1 MITEPHLA
9 YLASAGTGKT
19 FALSVRYL
27 SLLFLGES
35 PNSILAITF
44 TNKATAEMR
53 ERILSDLIHLPDQD
67 NPKMQTIL
75 VEISSQTSLA
85 PAEILRRQK
94 EVLEKFL
101 ATSNHITTLD
111 SFFGSI
117 LRSASLELG
126 IESDFIIKEKKESA
140 NTDELFIKS
149 LLRDDLV
156 NALIYLSYELGDSD
170 IKKTK
175 ERLDALYTIDPLLP
189 NGSYGVYDT
198 TPIEQEIEE
207 QREKISEGL
216 QKLDADKRAIDLFN
230 VPNTLAEFAKR
241 AVFTKSSFEEHSWLA
256 KYSTPDFEEDFERL
270 KKLMKIWMEQRES
283 NFLHSL
289 LDIYEHYKESI
300 LQDIKAE
307 GVMNFDDV
315 SYLAYKLLYEH
326 ISKEFLYFKL
336 DARFHHILLD
346 EFQDTSMVQFL
357 LLAPMIDEI
366 TAGLGQRE
374 FKSLFF
380 VGDTK
385 QAIYRFRGGVEE
397 VFALVANR
405 YAISPKPMSTNYRS
419 ANNITQSVNE
429 IFSAC
434 MSDFVIQESFKGAK
448 EGYFQVIQS
457 EKETLIASAIDAAK
471 SLIAKG
477 VNVNDIAFL
486 VMTNSEGAMVEEAC
500 TQAGIET
507 ILQTSS
513 SLGKLSSIASIVSFV
528 RYLVNKEEIDKL
540 PLFFRCEV
548 DALDLSWFT
557 YALEPIVVID
567 RIVRDFKI
575 ACDDNLLRL
584 LDFASAYHDLQ
595 EFLDEFELSKI
606 DIASGSIQGANVITV
621 HKSKGLEFEHVI
633 LMDRLKN
640 KRNSSSPLIFSKND
654 HLFINKIWLTQSKR
668 DIFDEGYRN
677 AIEEER
683 KATYKDT
690 LNMLYVAFTRAK
702 QSLIVIKKD
711 EKSEFEPFNLE
722 PKSRGVIEPKS
733 QKASLN
739 LQKEKITLEYWGAQK
754 EILEQEEHEVVDP
767 ANVLFGTAL
776 HYTLEMMHTFSEDA
790 LDTALRSTQYRY
802 LSLLKEAGV
811 ATIKKRVQLLL
822 ENSDF
827 SALLQNAQAVYKE
840 QSISYEGSFK
850 QIDLLIE
857 YSESYLI
864 VDYKSSKRD
873 AKKHEEQVSEY
884 IDIIEKITKKRAKG
898 VIVYLLDEKS
908 EIIFLK

>member
-1 MITEPHLA
+1 MIAEPHLA

-53 ERILSDLIHLPDQD
+53 ERILSDLIHLPNQD

-75 VEISSQTSLA
+75 AEISLQTSLT
-85 PAEILRRQK
+85 PTEILSRQK
-94 EVLEKFL
+94 EVLERFL
-101 ATSNHITTLD
+101 ATTNHITTLD

-126 IESDFIIKEKKESA
+126 VESDFVIKEKKD
-140 NTDELFIKS
+140 NTNADELFIKS

-156 NALIYLSYELGDSD
+156 SALIYLSYELGDSD

-175 ERLDALYTIDPLLP
+175 ERLDALYAIDPLLP
-189 NGSYGVYDT
+189 RSSYEVYDT
-198 TPIEQEIEE
+198 APTEQKIEE

-216 QKLDADKRAIDLFN
+216 QKLEAAKRAIDLFGATS
-230 VPNTLAEFAKR
+230 TLVEFAKR
-241 AVFTKSSFEEHSWLA
+241 AVFEKSSFEEHSWLA
-256 KYSTPDFEEDFERL
+256 KYSTPNLEEDFEVL
-270 KKLMKIWMEQRES
+270 KKLIKIWMKQRES

-289 LDIYEHYKESI
+289 FDIYDHYKESI

-405 YAISPKPMSTNYRS
+405 YAVIPKPMSTNYRS
-419 ANNITQSVNE
+419 AKNITQSVNE

-434 MSDFVIQESFKGAK
+434 MSDFVMQESFDDAK

-471 SLIAKG
+471 SLIAQG

-486 VMTNSEGAMVEEAC
+486 VMTNDDGATIDEAC
-500 TQAGIET
+500 KQVGIET

-513 SLGKLSSIASIVSFV
+513 SLGKLSAIASIVSFV
-528 RYLVNKEEIDKL
+528 RYLVDKEEIDKL
-540 PLFFRCEV
+540 PLSFRCEV
-548 DALDLSWFT
+548 DMLDFSWFA
-557 YALEPIVVID
+557 YSLEPIVVID

-633 LMDRLKN
+633 LIDRLKK
-640 KRNSSSPLIFSKND
+640 KRNNSTPLIFSKND
-654 HLFINKIWLTQSKR
+654 HLFINKIWLAQSGRNVFDGEYR
-668 DIFDEGYRN
+668 D
-677 AIEEER
+677 AIEDEQ
-683 KATYKDT
+683 KATHKDT

-722 PKSRGVIEPKS
+722 PKSRGMIEPKS
-733 QKASLN
+733 QKTSPN
-739 LQKEKITLEYWGAQK
+739 LQKEKIALEYWGAQK
-754 EILEQEEHEVVDP
+754 EIREQEEREIVDP

-776 HYTLEMMHTFSEDA
+776 HYTLEMMHTFSKDA
-790 LDTALRSTQYRY
+790 LDIALHSTQYRY
-802 LSLLKEAGV
+802 LSLLKKAGIT
-811 ATIKKRVQLLL
+811 AIKKRVQLLL
-822 ENSDF
+822 ANSDF
-827 SALLQNAQAVYKE
+827 NALLQNAQAIYKE

-857 YSESYLI
+857 YSESYVI
-864 VDYKSSKRD
+864 VDYKSSK
-873 AKKHEEQVSEY
+873 KEHEKHKGQVGEY
-884 IDIIEKITKKRAKG
+884 IAVIEKITNKRAKG
-898 VIVYLLDEKS
+898 AIAYLLDEKS

>member
-283 NFLHSL
+283 NFL
-289 LDIYEHYKESI
+289 
-300 LQDIKAE
+300 A
-307 GVMNFDDV
+307 
-315 SYLAYKLLYEH
+315 
-326 ISKEFLYFKL
+326 
-336 DARFHHILLD
+336 
-346 EFQDTSMVQFL
+346 
-357 LLAPMIDEI
+357 
-366 TAGLGQRE
+366 
-374 FKSLFF
+374 
-380 VGDTK
+380 
-385 QAIYRFRGGVEE
+385 
-397 VFALVANR
+397 
-405 YAISPKPMSTNYRS
+405 
-419 ANNITQSVNE
+419 
-429 IFSAC
+429 
-434 MSDFVIQESFKGAK
+434 
-448 EGYFQVIQS
+448 
-457 EKETLIASAIDAAK
+457 
-471 SLIAKG
+471 
-477 VNVNDIAFL
+477 
-486 VMTNSEGAMVEEAC
+486 
-500 TQAGIET
+500 
-507 ILQTSS
+507 
-513 SLGKLSSIASIVSFV
+513 
-528 RYLVNKEEIDKL
+528 
-540 PLFFRCEV
+540 
-548 DALDLSWFT
+548 
-557 YALEPIVVID
+557 
-567 RIVRDFKI
+567 
-575 ACDDNLLRL
+575 
-584 LDFASAYHDLQ
+584 
-595 EFLDEFELSKI
+595 
-606 DIASGSIQGANVITV
+606 
-621 HKSKGLEFEHVI
+621 
-633 LMDRLKN
+633 
-640 KRNSSSPLIFSKND
+640 
-654 HLFINKIWLTQSKR
+654 
-668 DIFDEGYRN
+668 
-677 AIEEER
+677 
-683 KATYKDT
+683 
-690 LNMLYVAFTRAK
+690 
-702 QSLIVIKKD
+702 
-711 EKSEFEPFNLE
+711 
-722 PKSRGVIEPKS
+722 
-733 QKASLN
+733 
-739 LQKEKITLEYWGAQK
+739 
-754 EILEQEEHEVVDP
+754 
-767 ANVLFGTAL
+767 
-776 HYTLEMMHTFSEDA
+776 
-790 LDTALRSTQYRY
+790 
-802 LSLLKEAGV
+802 
-811 ATIKKRVQLLL
+811 
-822 ENSDF
+822 
-827 SALLQNAQAVYKE
+827 
-840 QSISYEGSFK
+840 
-850 QIDLLIE
+850 
-857 YSESYLI
+857 
-864 VDYKSSKRD
+864 
-873 AKKHEEQVSEY
+873 
-884 IDIIEKITKKRAKG
+884 
-898 VIVYLLDEKS
+898 
-908 EIIFLK
+908 